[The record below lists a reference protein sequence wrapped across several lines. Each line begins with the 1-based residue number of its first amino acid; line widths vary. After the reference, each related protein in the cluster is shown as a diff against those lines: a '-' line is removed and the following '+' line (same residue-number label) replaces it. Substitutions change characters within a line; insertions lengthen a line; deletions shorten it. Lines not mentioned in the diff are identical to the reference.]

1 MQTNSLRLVTTGSL
15 VGLVS
20 ITLLTTAKATHD
32 SATWWGVQQ
41 EKTQAESTKVIADAY
56 QKNQVVTFSTLTIN
70 DYVLNN
76 TPPRID
82 WQHTVD
88 PNKKTII
95 YDRYRKC
102 IGYAYQGQFKFILYY
117 KGVCE

>member
-1 MQTNSLRLVTTGSL
+1 VTTGSL
-15 VGLVS
+15 IGLVG
-20 ITLLTTAKATHD
+20 ITLITTAKATHD
-32 SATWWGVQQ
+32 SATWWGVEV
-41 EKTQAESTKVIADAY
+41 EKTQAQSAKAIADAY